1 MAQPPDSQTPPPRQ
15 PWLWMDVSTSARARS
30 GQMNGTLRV
39 EHRIATALRERI
51 GPQLGFCRYE
61 PLRQDYV
68 PVAAVPDLGAKPV
81 AAAKPKAARATMLS
95 SIKPLGKKLERA
107 VRTSVR
113 GAVAPLLQKMAGG
126 EGLPPPGPA
135 AGHEVLLLAG
145 ENWSRVDYAAVARM
159 RRARGTRIA
168 AVCQDF
174 IPVVAPQFFAD
185 GEFVTQFEA
194 YAQFLIRECDMV
206 ISISDST
213 SADVRAYAQRHGG
226 LRGAIEVVHLG
237 ADLATPA
244 TARRPA
250 ALGDGQAQ
258 RFVLSVSTIQSRKN
272 FDLLY
277 HLWRRL
283 TEQGTP
289 RLPTLVI
296 VGQPGFGSA
305 DLLWQ
310 IAHDPVTASSIL
322 HLPRAGDEEL
332 AWLYRNCAF
341 TLYPSFYEGWGL
353 PVSESLAF
361 GKYCLASN
369 TSSLP
374 EAGAGLAGH
383 LDPLDFAA
391 WRDAVLDLI
400 HSPEQ
405 LAGYEA
411 AIRSNYRPVTWAQS
425 AGRMVEVL
433 RSVAAAPA
441 GFTS

>member
-1 MAQPPDSQTPPPRQ
+1 
-15 PWLWMDVSTSARARS
+15 MDVSTSSRARS

-39 EHRIATALRERI
+39 ECSVANALSELMA
-51 GPQLGFCRYE
+51 PQLRFCRYD
-61 PLRQDYV
+61 PLRRDYV
-68 PVAAVPDLGAKPV
+68 PVAHSPDLGAKPV
-81 AAAKPKAARATMLS
+81 AATQKPKRATMLS
-95 SIKPLGKKLERA
+95 SIKPLGKTLERA
-107 VRTSVR
+107 VRNSVR
-113 GAVAPLLQKMAGG
+113 SAAAPLLQKVSGS
-126 EGLPPPGPA
+126 EGLPLLG
-135 AGHEVLLLAG
+135 GSDGSEVLLLAG

-159 RRARGTRIA
+159 RRERGTKVA
-168 AVCQDF
+168 AMCQDF

-194 YAQFLIRECDMV
+194 YAQFLIRECDLIV
-206 ISISDST
+206 SISEAT
-213 SADVRAYAQRHGG
+213 TADVRAYARRHGG
-226 LRGAIEVVHLG
+226 LSGAIELVHLG

-244 TARRPA
+244 VARRPA
-250 ALGDGQAQ
+250 ALSDPQAQ
-258 RFVLSVSTIQSRKN
+258 RFVISVSTIQSRKN

-289 RLPTLVI
+289 DLPTLVL
-296 VGQPGFGSA
+296 VGQPGFGSS

-310 IAHDPVTASSIL
+310 IAHDPVTASSIV
-322 HLPRAGDEEL
+322 HLPRAGDDEL
-332 AWLYRNCAF
+332 AWLYQHCAF

-391 WRDAVLDLI
+391 WRAAVLDLI
-400 HSPEQ
+400 RSPEQ
-405 LAGYEA
+405 LGRLEA
-411 AIRSNYRPVTWAQS
+411 AIRESYRPVTWAQS
-425 AGRMVEVL
+425 ARRLAEVL
-433 RSVAAAPA
+433 GGLSASPA
-441 GFTS
+441 VTKS

>member
-1 MAQPPDSQTPPPRQ
+1 
-15 PWLWMDVSTSARARS
+15 MDVSTSSRARS

-39 EHRIATALRERI
+39 EHSVATALSEAI
-51 GPQLGFCRYE
+51 GPELRFCRYD
-61 PLRQDYV
+61 PLRQNYV
-68 PVAAVPDLGAKPV
+68 PVSYAPDLGAKPV
-81 AAAKPKAARATMLS
+81 AAAATSKSRASLLS
-95 SIKPLGKKLERA
+95 SIKPIGKRLERA
-107 VRTSVR
+107 VKTSVR
-113 GAVAPLLQKMAGG
+113 GAVAPLMQKVSAG
-126 EGLPPPGPA
+126 EALPRLGGS
-135 AGHEVLLLAG
+135 AGSEVLLLAG

-159 RRARGTRIA
+159 RRERGTRVA

-194 YAQFLIRECDMV
+194 YARFLIHECDLV
-206 ISISDST
+206 VSISDST
-213 SADVRAYAQRHGG
+213 SADVRDYAERHGG
-226 LRGAIEVVHLG
+226 LRGALEVVHLG
-237 ADLATPA
+237 ADLIAPKA
-244 TARRPA
+244 VKRPA
-250 ALGDGQAQ
+250 ALTDAQAR
-258 RFVLSVSTIQSRKN
+258 RFVISVSTIQSRKN

-277 HLWRRL
+277 HVWRRL

-289 RLPTLVI
+289 DLPTLVM
-296 VGQPGFGSA
+296 VGQPGFGSS

-310 IAHDPVTASSIL
+310 IAHDPVTASSVL
-322 HLPRAGDEEL
+322 HLPRVGDDEL
-332 AWLYRNCAF
+332 AWLYQHCAF

-400 HSPEQ
+400 RAPEH
-405 LAGYEA
+405 LAQHEA
-411 AIRSNYRPVTWAQS
+411 AIRANYRPVTWAQS
-425 AGRMVEVL
+425 ARRLAEVL
-433 RSVAAAPA
+433 RSLAAAPA
-441 GFTS
+441 SIQS

>member
-1 MAQPPDSQTPPPRQ
+1 MAQPHDPNTPTQ
-15 PWLWMDVSTSARARS
+15 PWLWMDVSTSSRARS

-39 EHRIATALRERI
+39 EHSVATALSDAI
-51 GPQLGFCRYE
+51 GPELRFCRYE
-61 PLRQDYV
+61 PLRRDYV
-68 PVAAVPDLGAKPV
+68 PVSYAPDLGAKPV
-81 AAAKPKAARATMLS
+81 AAAPKSKSRTTLLS
-95 SIKPLGKKLERA
+95 SIKPLGKRLERA
-107 VRTSVR
+107 VKTSVR
-113 GAVAPLLQKMAGG
+113 GAVAPMMQKMSAG
-126 EGLPPPGPA
+126 EALPRLGGGA
-135 AGHEVLLLAG
+135 AGEVLLLAG

-159 RRARGTRIA
+159 RRERGTRVA

-194 YAQFLIRECDMV
+194 YAQFLIHECDLV
-206 ISISDST
+206 VSISDST
-213 SADVRAYAQRHGG
+213 SADVRSYAQRHGG
-226 LRGAIEVVHLG
+226 LRGGLEVVHLG
-237 ADLATPA
+237 ADLVAPKTVM
-244 TARRPA
+244 RPA
-250 ALGDGQAQ
+250 ALTDAQAK
-258 RFVLSVSTIQSRKN
+258 RFVISVSTIQSRKN

-277 HLWRRL
+277 HVWRRL

-289 RLPTLVI
+289 DLPTLVM
-296 VGQPGFGSA
+296 VGQPGFGSS

-322 HLPRAGDEEL
+322 HLPRVGDEEL
-332 AWLYRNCAF
+332 AWLYQHCAF

-400 HSPEQ
+400 RTPEH
-405 LAGYEA
+405 LAQHEA
-411 AIRSNYRPVTWAQS
+411 AIRAQYRPVTWAQS
-425 AGRMVEVL
+425 ARRLAEVL
-433 RSVAAAPA
+433 RGLAAAPA
-441 GFTS
+441 TIQS